1 MKGIKRLAEML
12 EGQKDKYLIII
23 VNHLI
28 LQTEMNEAFL
38 NEEKNLKDMATYIK
52 DTAKKQAKSGVAVIE
67 DAVVFKWAKEYFMK
81 SNKEL
86 GIKETRLD
94 RGKHGD
100 VSKVET
106 KENEDNLDL
115 FLTLMIITKIL
126 VITVK
131 KKI

>member
-1 MKGIKRLAEML
+1 MRSICFIVVPSRSIFGLTIKLYH
-12 EGQKDKYLIII
+12 K
-23 VNHLI
+23 
-28 LQTEMNEAFL
+28 
-38 NEEKNLKDMATYIK
+38 YIK

-106 KENEDNLDL
+106 KENEDNFGSIFDIDDNNENTSDNSKKEDIEQISL
-115 FLTLMIITKIL
+115 FAA
-126 VITVK
+126 
-131 KKI
+131 